1 MSDFA
6 PGNTPER
13 RPRRGG
19 KTADAKR
26 LPPPLAD
33 DLDQGVEPG
42 TNSRT
47 SCAQR
52 QATAILP
59 AHSNASSREGT
70 STTENPPMYAL
81 LSGYGPSV
89 TVPSVVTT
97 LTSSWKCSP
106 PPNTQTPASFASCTT
121 ACAASATSGRSSSGN
136 VIAPSSNEIRY
147 RVISRLLSRRPAP
160 AASHLLRT
168 HAQWRPTNH
177 RELIGPAR
185 SSLTS
190 SGVIAARWRSRSPLR
205 S

>member
-42 TNSRT
+42 TNSRS

-52 QATAILP
+52 QATAIRP
-59 AHSNASSREGT
+59 AHSSASSREGT

-89 TVPSVVTT
+89 TVPSVPTT
-97 LTSSWKCSP
+97 LTSSCECSP
-106 PPNTQTPASFASCTT
+106 PPNTQAPASFASCTT

-160 AASHLLRT
+160 AASH
-168 HAQWRPTNH
+168 
-177 RELIGPAR
+177 PATDHTCNR
-185 SSLTS
+185 DPQTTENSSVWPDPASL
-190 SGVIAARWRSRSPLR
+190 
-205 S
+205 